1 VLEMSRTLKELE
13 GCYVLILNLCLFQ
26 MVISAVN
33 KTVNKTVCSVN
44 YIDIKHL

>member
-33 KTVNKTVCSVN
+33 KTVKLS
-44 YIDIKHL
+44 IKLSAV